1 MMRQVNMLEA
11 KTALSELV
19 AAALRGEEVVIAR
32 ANKPV
37 VRLVPVEPVLRVRR
51 LGWAA
56 GKVRVAADFD
66 APLDAFAN
74 YR

>member
-1 MMRQVNMLEA
+1 MRQVNLREA
-11 KTALSELV
+11 KAALPELV
-19 AAALRGEEVVIAR
+19 AAALRGDGVVIAR

-37 VRLVPVEPVLRVRR
+37 VRLVPVEPVLRARR

-66 APLDAFAN
+66 APLDAFAD
-74 YR
+74 

>member
-1 MMRQVNMLEA
+1 MRQVNMLEA

-19 AAALRGEEVVIAR
+19 AALRGEEVVIAR

-37 VRLVPVEPVLRVRR
+37 VRLVPVEAVLRVRR

-66 APLDAFAN
+66 APLDAFAD